1 MQAYDFQKVYRDII
15 SVSVNLFR
23 IMIPTLLVVRLA
35 QEVGF
40 DDLLVF
46 LFAPLMA
53 AMDLPASLALVLVT
67 TLLTNPYAG
76 LIVATSLP
84 EVSQLTIGQTS
95 IVALFMLFTHGLPLE
110 AMVSSRVGVRLWFV
124 IVLRLAVGFLSA
136 IMLAQI
142 FALTGWFSAPANVTL
157 FQIMGENIVH
167 DTSWFGWLKDQMLG
181 LVVVQLVIIILV
193 ASLELLRIVR
203 FEQLMTWALTP
214 ILRIMGIGNR
224 ASTIAIVGVM
234 LGLSF
239 GSGLLMKDVA
249 TGTIPKKDVFGVV
262 CFINLMH
269 SVIEDTAV
277 VALLGPSLLVIIGFR
292 FLISVIMTLIAMA
305 IASQL
310 SDAQIRR
317 FLTNK
322 NIPASAG

>member
-136 IMLAQI
+136 TLLAQI

>member
-1 MQAYDFQKVYRDII
+1 MHTYDFQKVYRDII

-23 IMIPTLLVVRLA
+23 IMVPTLLAVKLA

-84 EVSQLTIGQTS
+84 EVSQLSVGQTS

-136 IMLAQI
+136 FILAKI
-142 FALTGWFSAPANVTL
+142 FALTGWFSAPANITL

-193 ASLELLRIVR
+193 ASLEVLRIIR
-203 FEQLMTWALTP
+203 FEQLMSWGLTP

-239 GSGLLMKDVA
+239 GSGLLMRDVA

-269 SVIEDTAV
+269 SVIEDPAV

-292 FLISVIMTLIAMA
+292 FLISVIITLIAMA

>member
-1 MQAYDFQKVYRDII
+1 MPAYDFQKVYRDII

-23 IMIPTLLVVRLA
+23 IMIPTLLVVKLA
-35 QEVGF
+35 QEVGI

-53 AMDLPASLALVLVT
+53 AMDLPAALALVLVT

-76 LIVATSLP
+76 LIVASTLP
-84 EVSQLTIGQTS
+84 EVSQLTVGQTS

-110 AMVSSRVGVRLWFV
+110 GMVSSRVGVRLWFV
-124 IVLRLAVGFLSA
+124 VVLRLGVGFLSG
-136 IMLAQI
+136 MLLAQI
-142 FALTGWFSAPANVTL
+142 FAITGWFSAPATITL
-157 FQIMGENIVH
+157 FHILGENIVT
-167 DTSWFGWLKDQMLG
+167 DTSWFGWLRDQIMG

-193 ASLELLRIVR
+193 ASLELLRIMR
-203 FEQLMTWALTP
+203 FEQLMRWALSP

-262 CFINLMH
+262 CFINLIH
-269 SVIEDTAV
+269 SVVEDTAV
-277 VALLGPSLLVIIGFR
+277 VALLGPSLFVIIAFR
-292 FLISVIMTLIAMA
+292 FAVAVLITFLAMA
-305 IASQL
+305 IASKL

-322 NIPASAG
+322 NIPASAR

>member
-1 MQAYDFQKVYRDII
+1 MHTYDFQKVYRDII

-23 IMIPTLLVVRLA
+23 IMVPTLLAVKLA

-84 EVSQLTIGQTS
+84 EVSQLSVGQTS

-136 IMLAQI
+136 FILAKI
-142 FALTGWFSAPANVTL
+142 FALTGWFSAPANITL

-193 ASLELLRIVR
+193 ASLEVLRIIR
-203 FEQLMTWALTP
+203 FEQLMSWGLTP

-239 GSGLLMKDVA
+239 GSGLLMRDVA

-292 FLISVIMTLIAMA
+292 FLISVIITLIAMA